1 METVNDYEVTLNE
14 VISHTIK
21 VRAENQREAIETA
34 KKLIANEPDDVLKK
48 KYSYSVDTVEWGNY
62 EEADEVL

>member
-1 METVNDYEVTLNE
+1 MKREYEVTLGE
-14 VISHTIK
+14 VISHTIE
-21 VRAENQREAIETA
+21 VRAENQREAIELA

-48 KYSYSVDTVEWGNY
+48 KYSYSVDTVGWDGY